1 MQNMQNMQNI
11 SYNKYICELCTK
23 LVKHNASKLI
33 YDINR
38 EKFVIYIKFNE
49 NYYDLSDDDKYNMQC
64 YLEKNYRDLIR
75 I

>member
-1 MQNMQNMQNI
+1 MQNMQNI